1 MGRGS
6 SCRTKV
12 IKQNIDQDGMSDMF
26 SQLLGDERSLD
37 INIIKDKYMKLKT
50 NVERMYKLLESFK
63 KTIYVKVLSN
73 MPNITHYIKNIDD
86 FINQSNEIH
95 GNKYDYS
102 LVKFNGYKDL
112 FVKVSNGK
120 MTIMAER

>member
-26 SQLLGDERSLD
+26 SQLLGDERTLD

-63 KTIYVKVLSN
+63 KTIYIKVLSN
-73 MPNITHYIKNIDD
+73 MPNIALYIKNVDD
-86 FINQSNEIH
+86 FIEDA
-95 GNKYDYS
+95 KET
-102 LVKFNGYKDL
+102 FPE
-112 FVKVSNGK
+112 
-120 MTIMAER
+120 TIDEGCNFGGR